1 MNWLTP
7 IGFLGLSG
15 LIVLILIYVIKPN
28 YQNKKISSTY
38 IWRMSLKY
46 KKQRVPVSK
55 IQNLLMFICQ
65 ALILL
70 LLGGL
75 LASPVIAGADTADAN
90 EKVIIVDA
98 SANMRMTESGE
109 TRFQRALA
117 EAKKM
122 TEKTVSDGSRASLIV
137 ADGDA
142 DFLFRRVGEEELED
156 AMLLISSLNLEGA
169 AACTWSGSDM
179 NGAIE
184 LARSVLDSNPRAEV
198 YLYTG
203 TEYVYH
209 EGVNTVSVA
218 KGGEWNATVLGCT
231 AELDNDNHYRITV
244 DAACYGKTDFI
255 TVYCKVHG
263 VNGDPTNTV
272 VFEKGEFFDP
282 TSEEKSVVFTSDDIQ
297 SGAIYS
303 YDYVE
308 AYVSVRDSLA
318 DDNSF
323 FLYGGRKPTVKIQ
336 YASSSP
342 NNFFESIIRSLRQSN
357 RDSFDIQYSSLGENE
372 LPATEGFDLYIFE
385 HRMPDVLPTDGI
397 VLLVDPDS
405 APAGSGLEI
414 GKAYEVD
421 SNSRLSSGVYH
432 KLTDYISPS
441 GITIAKYNDVVF
453 SEGYEELLF
462 YNGRP
467 VMLLKDTP
475 EAKVMVWAIDLNYSN
490 LIALPD
496 FAILIYN
503 AFNYFLP
510 STFTDSAF
518 EIGEVVKLNGRGTS
532 LKVTGNGEEYVFDN
546 GKGELTL
553 TAPGTYTATQNSMNS
568 EALII
573 ENFFVRMPASE
584 SNTAKTVELLPSI
597 DTEYSRQIEYKDIL
611 TYVAIALTLLMFG
624 EWVLEIKKNY

>member
-75 LASPVIAGADTADAN
+75 LASPVIAGADTADSN

-117 EAKKM
+117 EAKEM

-137 ADGDA
+137 ADGEA

-156 AMLLISSLNLEGA
+156 AMLLISSLNLKGA

-218 KGGEWNATVLGCT
+218 KDGEWNATVLGCT

-263 VNGDPTNTV
+263 VNGDSTNTV

-546 GKGELTL
+546 GRGELML